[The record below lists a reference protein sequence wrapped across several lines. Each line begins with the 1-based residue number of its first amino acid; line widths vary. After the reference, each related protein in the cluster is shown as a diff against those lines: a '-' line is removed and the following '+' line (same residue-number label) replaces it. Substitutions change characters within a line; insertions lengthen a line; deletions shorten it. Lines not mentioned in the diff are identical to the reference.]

1 MSEFRIPERHAQL
14 LAYAQSLTPP
24 SGWKIEVSGDEII
37 MMAGPSVIHQRN
49 LLLVR
54 EQFDAHR
61 PRDLMPSENTD
72 LSSPNTGKLRNPDLT
87 YIPLATVELGG
98 NQVPAELAVI
108 AVEIVSPSNPENDLV
123 GKVRD
128 YPQMGIPLYLVID
141 PREGTLTLHSEPG
154 NGAYH
159 RRWTGKFGDAVP
171 VPAPFDFELA
181 TAELLRYPAGATA

>member
-1 MSEFRIPERHAQL
+1 MADFRISERHAQL

-49 LLLVR
+49 LLVVR

-61 PRDLMPSENTD
+61 PAHLMPSENTD
-72 LSSPNTGKLRNPDLT
+72 LASPNVGKLRNPDLT
-87 YIPLATVELGG
+87 YIPVSVIELGG
-98 NQVPAELAVI
+98 NDVPAELAAI

-128 YPQMGIPLYLVID
+128 YPMMDIPVYLLID
-141 PREGTLTLHSEPG
+141 PREGTVTLYSEPG
-154 NGAYH
+154 GGVYH
-159 RRWTGKFGDAVP
+159 RQWNGKFGDTVP
-171 VPAPFDFELA
+171 IPEPFTFDL
-181 TAELLRYPAGATA
+181 TTKDLIRYPA

>member
-1 MSEFRIPERHAQL
+1 MIEPRIPERQARL
-14 LAYAQSLTPP
+14 LAYAQGLTPP
-24 SGWKIEVSGDEII
+24 SGWKVEVSGDAII
-37 MMAGPSVIHQRN
+37 VTAGPPVIHQRN

-54 EQFDAHR
+54 RQFDAHR
-61 PRDLMPSENTD
+61 PADLMPSENTD
-72 LSSPNTGKLRNPDLT
+72 LASPHTGRLRNPDLT

-128 YPQMGIPLYLVID
+128 YPRMGIPLYLVID

-154 NGAYH
+154 NGVYH
-159 RRWTGKFGDAVP
+159 RRWTGRFGDAVP
-171 VPAPFDFELA
+171 VPEPFAFELA
-181 TAELLRYPAGATA
+181 TSELLRYPADRNS